1 MLNYVRLSLI
11 LIALGG
17 FGLTGCAGA
26 FIGAGAATGVA
37 AAKEGGLRRAWSDT
51 QIRVYLTDLWFR
63 HDVDMYRRLDFTVN
77 EGRVLIT
84 GQVPD
89 PQMRVDAVRLA
100 WQTPGVRQVIN
111 EIEVTGQEGG
121 DGITGFARDAW
132 ITSRLRTK
140 ILLDRHVQSI
150 NYSIDTVGGTVYL
163 MGVAQNESELNRVI
177 DIARNMSYV
186 QQVVSYVRLRGENP
200 PGLRDEDIPASADD

>member
-1 MLNYVRLSLI
+1 MLNFIRLSFV
-11 LIALGG
+11 LIALAGV
-17 FGLTGCAGA
+17 GLTGCAGA

-37 AAKEGGLRRAWSDT
+37 AAKEGGLRRAWNDT
-51 QIRVYLTDLWFR
+51 KIRAYLTDLWFR
-63 HDVDMYRRLDFTVN
+63 HDVEMYRRLDFTVN

-84 GQVPD
+84 GQVPN

-111 EIEVTGQEGG
+111 EIEVIGKDDG
-121 DGITGFARDAW
+121 DGVTGFTRDVW

-140 ILLDRHVQSI
+140 IMLDRHVQSI

-186 QQVVSYVRLRGENP
+186 QQVISYVRLRGENP
-200 PGLRDEDIPASADD
+200 PGLRNEDIPGNVDD